1 MNLVL
6 EFSDDVELV
15 DGIFADLFDE
25 ESCSVFAAKNDL
37 NSHLAF
43 LEDKSGHENT
53 ND

>member
-6 EFSDDVELV
+6 EFSDDIELV

-25 ESCSVFAAKNDL
+25 ESCSVFAKNDF
-37 NSHLAF
+37 NTHLGF
-43 LEDKSGHENT
+43 LEDTSGHENT